1 MAIEI
6 LDYDH
11 DRDFE
16 AVKRIMYE
24 VGWLEDED
32 EAKSFEAEARAAR
45 GVIFPIDGQAECVAL
60 TVPGTLR
67 HGDTDLEMTA
77 FTGVVTGRVARKL
90 GAARRLTA
98 RALAVGWEAG
108 SEVAAL
114 SMFDQGYYDRLGF
127 GTGAYSNHI
136 KFDPATL
143 RVDRPF
149 RPPRRLT
156 GEDWRDIYQ
165 AMHARLRGHGSIV
178 LNVEEI
184 VYAELSSY
192 KAAKTIGLGYYDG
205 PGGTLSHFLF
215 GQTGGQDGPYDI
227 RWYAYQSTEQLLEL
241 LALIRSLGDQVYS
254 LAMKE
259 PPEIQFQ
266 DLLRQPARSR
276 DISRGSKHAAEH
288 TTRAHTQVRILD
300 LAKCLAKTH
309 LDARSVTFNLQLSD
323 PVAEQLGDETPWRGV
338 AGDYIVTL
346 GEDCSAQ
353 QGRSTRLPTLRASVG
368 AFSRLWL
375 GVRNASSLAVTDD
388 LRGDW
393 TLLRELDRALRQPQP
408 HFGWPF

>member
-1 MAIEI
+1 MAMEI

-24 VGWLEDED
+24 VGWLADED
-32 EAKSFEAEARAAR
+32 EAKSYEAEARASR
-45 GVIFPIDGQAECVAL
+45 GVVFPIDGQAECAAF
-60 TVPGTLR
+60 TVSGSLR
-67 HGDTDLEMTA
+67 HGETDLEVTA
-77 FTGVVTGRVARKL
+77 FTGVVTSRIARKL
-90 GAARRLTA
+90 GAARRLSA
-98 RALAVGWEAG
+98 HLLAVGAEAG

-127 GTGAYSNHI
+127 GTGAYSNRI

-149 RPPRRLT
+149 RSPRRLSWK
-156 GEDWRDIYQ
+156 DWRDIYQ
-165 AMHARLRGHGSIV
+165 AMHARLRGHGSMV
-178 LNVEEI
+178 LNVEEM
-184 VYAELSSY
+184 VDAELTSY
-192 KAAKTIGLGYYDG
+192 GPAKSIGLGYYDG

-215 GQTGGQDGPYDI
+215 GQTSGQDGPYDI
-227 RWYAYQSTEQLLEL
+227 RWYAYQSTDQLLEL

-254 LAMKE
+254 LAMVE
-259 PPEIQFQ
+259 PPGIQFQ
-266 DLLRQPARSR
+266 DLLRQPARNR
-276 DISRGSKHAAEH
+276 DVSRGSRHAAEH
-288 TTRAHTQVRILD
+288 TTRAHSQLRILD
-300 LAKCLAKTH
+300 LAKCLEKTH
-309 LDARSVTFNLQLSD
+309 LDAERVTFNLELSD
-323 PVAEQLGDETPWRGV
+323 PVAEHLSHESGWRGV
-338 AGDYIVTL
+338 AGDYVVTL

-353 QGRSTRLPTLRASVG
+353 QGRSTRLATLRASVG

-388 LRGDW
+388 LRGERA
-393 TLLRELDRALRQPQP
+393 LLSKIDRALRLPQP